1 MIRDTVKAVCGTSS
15 TTIWKSI
22 YQQANQIIANEILMK
37 NSKNIQKL
45 SNQDTRKSSE
55 REFHFMKTAMQETR
69 NWKHQNDEKY
79 ILDSQNWVT
88 TLWEFHW
95 IPLKNS
101 TIFDCQEIS
110 MIGMSD
116 TIPASNPIA
125 LTDVV
130 I

>member
-22 YQQANQIIANEILMK
+22 YQQANQIIANEILIK

-45 SNQDTRKSSE
+45 NNQDRRKSSE

-88 TLWEFHW
+88 NFMGVPLNSAKEFHYIRLSGDFHDRNEW
-95 IPLKNS
+95 HNS
-101 TIFDCQEIS
+101 C
-110 MIGMSD
+110 
-116 TIPASNPIA
+116 
-125 LTDVV
+125 
-130 I
+130 

>member
-22 YQQANQIIANEILMK
+22 YQQANQIIANEILVK

-45 SNQDTRKSSE
+45 TNQDTIKSCE
-55 REFHFMKTAMQETR
+55 REFHFVKTAMQETR
-69 NWKHQNDEKY
+69 NWKHQNDEKC

-88 TLWEFHW
+88 NFMGVPLNSTKEFHY
-95 IPLKNS
+95 IRLS
-101 TIFDCQEIS
+101 EIY

-116 TIPASNPIA
+116 AISASNPIA